1 MINKIA
7 LFFQDDD
14 NQNKMIPFLSIILGF
29 IIGGLL
35 LVVFKYNPIEA
46 YQKLFEGGFGKF
58 TGGQFGDMR
67 RIGQT
72 LLATT
77 GLILTG
83 LSVAFAFRTGMFN
96 IGASG
101 QLLMGGFTAVLI
113 GVLLDLPKIIHLP
126 LAVLGALLMGGIWAF
141 LPALLKAKFN
151 IHEVVTTIMMNWIAV
166 WTVYYFVPILIPG
179 HYETESAIIKPTAS
193 LRVEWL
199 TKLFNDSFV
208 NLGIFIAI
216 IVAIII
222 WFILDRTTFGYELKA
237 VGYNKHAAEYAG
249 IKVNRNIIYSMMIS
263 GALAGL
269 AGATYYLGYSQ
280 NLKIGE
286 LPSLGFDGIAVSL
299 LALNTPIGVLFSGAL
314 FGFMNAAKSFMTAST
329 DVPNEL
335 VPIIMAI
342 IIYFAATN
350 LMVKGWL
357 KKLGQALYGQPKKI
371 IQQTK
376 QAIKQ
381 VIKQTVIV
389 IKKLGQLFNRKTN
402 KEKQQIEEDEKSHI
416 TDSKNTEDIEEK
428 PDDSDNNEGGDR

>member
-1 MINKIA
+1 MLNKIA
-7 LFFQDDD
+7 LFFLDDD
-14 NQNKMIPFLSIILGF
+14 NQNKMIPFLSILLGF

-35 LVVFKYNPIEA
+35 LIIFKYNPVEA
-46 YQKLFEGGFGKF
+46 YQKLIEGGFGKF
-58 TGGQFGDMR
+58 SEGEFGDMR

-72 LLATT
+72 LLSTT

-101 QLLMGGFTAVLI
+101 QLLMGGFVATLI
-113 GVLLDLPKIIHLP
+113 GVVLELPKIIHLP
-126 LAVLGALLMGGIWAF
+126 LALLGAIVAGALWAY
-141 LPALLKAKFN
+141 LPALLKAKFR

-179 HYETESAIIKPTAS
+179 HYDTESAIIKPTAS

-199 TKLFNDSFV
+199 TEMFDKSFV

-216 IVAIII
+216 IAAVII
-222 WFILDRTTFGYELKA
+222 WFVLDRTTFGYELKA
-237 VGYNKHAAEYAG
+237 VGYNKDAAKYAG
-249 IKVNRNIIYSMMIS
+249 IKVDRNIIFSMMIS

-299 LALNTPIGVLFSGAL
+299 LALNTPLGVLLSGAL

-350 LMVKGWL
+350 LM
-357 KKLGQALYGQPKKI
+357 
-371 IQQTK
+371 
-376 QAIKQ
+376 IKSW
-381 VIKQTVIV
+381 
-389 IKKLGQLFNRKTN
+389 IKKLGQLLFRQPKKAIQQTVDDVDSIKKEDSVEKKEIDN
-402 KEKQQIEEDEKSHI
+402 KK
-416 TDSKNTEDIEEK
+416 
-428 PDDSDNNEGGDR
+428 GGDK